1 MRFLLSVLG
10 SLAILVGALWV
21 GKGLGL
27 IHWPASS
34 FMLDMR
40 IWMLWGAVLALFG
53 AMLIRWAR
61 RRN

>member
-1 MRFLLSVLG
+1 MRLLLT
-10 SLAILVGALWV
+10 IVGALCV
-21 GKGLGL
+21 AMGGLWFLQGAG
-27 IHWPASS
+27 IVHWPASS

-40 IWMLWGAVLALFG
+40 IWMLWGAVLMLFG